1 MPSPSIRISA
11 AAVALAAALL
21 AAPAQAA
28 GHTGHASVLAA
39 GWQRLVRLIGHEGL
53 GLDPNG
59 YKARPI
65 NTAGTGGVAAAAGT
79 PRTISTGPGVLP

>member
-11 AAVALAAALL
+11 AAVALAAVLL

-28 GHTGHASVLAA
+28 GHNGHASVLAA
-39 GWQRLVRLIGHEGL
+39 GWQRLVRLIGREGA

-59 YKARPI
+59 FRPRPI
-65 NTAGTGGVAAAAGT
+65 STAGTAAAAA
-79 PRTISTGPGVLP
+79 PRTITTGAGVLP